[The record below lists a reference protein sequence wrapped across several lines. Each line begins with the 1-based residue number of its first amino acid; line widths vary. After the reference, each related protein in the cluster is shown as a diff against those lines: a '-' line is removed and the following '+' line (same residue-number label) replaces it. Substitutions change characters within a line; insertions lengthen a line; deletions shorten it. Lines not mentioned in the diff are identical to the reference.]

1 MCIWMLILRKVWLIV
16 INGKEIVTF
25 PCSCHAITGDMPISL
40 FANNVL
46 LPYPIILLAFQLA
59 FQTKIL

>member
-1 MCIWMLILRKVWLIV
+1 
-16 INGKEIVTF
+16 
-25 PCSCHAITGDMPISL
+25 MPISL

-59 FQTKIL
+59 SQTKIL